1 MIEERTVELLLKKTI
16 ETMNR
21 HYQSHKEVLVDFGTL
36 GDKDMIVKETSQ
48 TTLDDYTEL
57 GIDKVDGYKSYHFTL
72 NRKRVSPKE
81 IERLLDKILTKVA

>member
-16 ETMNR
+16 ETINR
-21 HYQSHKEVLVDFGTL
+21 HYQPHKEVLVDFGTL

-48 TTLDDYTEL
+48 TTLDDYIDL
-57 GIDKVDGYKSYHFTL
+57 GIDKVDGYESYHFTL

-81 IERLLDKILTKVA
+81 IERLLDKVLTKVA